1 MKISEIYE
9 TALFLAEK
17 TDDYSGF
24 TDPEYKKIHQNR
36 GLELI
41 KQAAYKLSNTEN
53 IKVLEIGRLS
63 FESEINIPYHIGKF
77 IIPLYVAAI
86 LCKQDGEDDKYNI
99 LIYEYENS
107 INHIKH
113 EEESIF
119 EPSLL
124 EGLR

>member
-17 TDDYSGF
+17 TDDSSGF
-24 TDPEYKKIHQNR
+24 IDSEYKEIHRKR

-41 KQAAYKLSNTEN
+41 KQATYNLANTEN
-53 IKVLEIGRLS
+53 INILEIGRLDY
-63 FESEINIPYHIGKF
+63 ESELNIPYYLGKF

-99 LIYEYENS
+99 LIYEYERA
-107 INHIKH
+107 IEKIKH
-113 EEESIF
+113 EEETVF
-119 EPSLL
+119 EPSVL

>member
-9 TALFLAEK
+9 RALYLGEK
-17 TDDYSGF
+17 TDDSSGF
-24 TDPEYKKIHQNR
+24 IDPEYKNMNKTR

-41 KQAAYKLSNTEN
+41 KQAAYNLASIEN
-53 IKVLEIGRLS
+53 LNILEIGRLT
-63 FESEINIPYHIGKF
+63 FEDELMISCHLGKF

-99 LIYEYENS
+99 LIYEYENMIS
-107 INHIKH
+107 KIKH
-113 EEESIF
+113 DEESVF
-119 EPSLL
+119 EPSVL